1 MQAVEGHENDLE
13 QLRQACCA
21 YLKHEDTQVLEP
33 ALACL
38 FVIGVATD
46 TSAVEPLLHH
56 SDESIR
62 KAARTCLFESRRR
75 VAGDSN

>member
-1 MQAVEGHENDLE
+1 MQVIDSHENGRE

-21 YLKHEDTQVLEP
+21 YLQHEDAQVLEQ

-38 FVIGVATD
+38 FVIGLATD
-46 TSAVEPLLHH
+46 AKAVGPLLHH

-62 KAARTCLFESRRR
+62 KAARTCLFEIRRR
-75 VAGDSN
+75 VADDGD